1 MILDL
6 KITRCTPMTTIRGGG
21 QRCVAN
27 VCEGMVSA
35 TITTR
40 YEAIG
45 PTNIISLA
53 HYPMS
58 VVMYEFD

>member
-1 MILDL
+1 MTDL
-6 KITRCTPMTTIRGGG
+6 KITQCSPMAPIRGG